1 MKKNF
6 LIYGY
11 GEIGKKH
18 CRLLKKYFN
27 SCIYIVSSRK
37 NKNFFTPKDLKKLKS
52 IKFDLIII
60 SNDTNLHLS
69 TLLKIRQ
76 YFRSTPVLVE
86 KPLLINKYINNIN
99 KNIFINF
106 NLRVHPVIKKLK
118 ILVEKNNFFFCN
130 IICTSFLPTWRKKNY
145 KQFYSASNK
154 RGGGVLYDLSHEFD
168 LINFLF
174 GKYIILKSTN
184 KKISNLDINT
194 DDYVQADGKFTNEKK
209 YFNIMLSYFSRI
221 KKREICLEG
230 KNISIHACLLK
241 NKITIIK
248 KNEKKIFNYKN
259 FNIETTFKDTYK
271 CILNKKKDNLLCNI
285 DDSIFLTKI
294 FKTIK
299 GR

>member
-18 CRLLKKYFN
+18 CRLLKKCFN
-27 SCIYIVSSRK
+27 SSVYIVSSRK

-52 IKFDLIII
+52 IKFHLIII
-60 SNDTNLHLS
+60 ANDTNLHLS
-69 TLLKIRQ
+69 TLIKIRQ

-86 KPLLINKYINNIN
+86 KPLLITKKINNIN
-99 KNIFINF
+99 KNVFINF
-106 NLRVHPVIKKLK
+106 NLRAHPIIRKLK
-118 ILVEKNNFFFCN
+118 ILVEKNNFFYCN
-130 IICTSFLPTWRKKNY
+130 VICNSFLPAWRKKNY
-145 KQFYSASNK
+145 RQFYSASNK

-168 LINFLF
+168 LLNFLF
-174 GKYIILKSTN
+174 GKYIISNSSN
-184 KKISNLDINT
+184 KKISNLSINS
-194 DDYVQADGKFTNEKK
+194 DDYVQADGKFAKEKK

-221 KKREICLEG
+221 QKREISLEG
-230 KNISIHACLLK
+230 ANISIHACLLK

-248 KNEKKIFNYKN
+248 KNKKKIFNYKN

-271 CILNKKKDNLLCNI
+271 YILNKKYNLLCNVN
-285 DDSIFLTKI
+285 DSIFLTNI

-299 GR
+299 GK